1 MSQIRS
7 STAEALYLA
16 IQTKDI
22 DYDEEM
28 EQILLETEW
37 SVSVFL
43 PLPHKYGSHPS
54 RSTAGVDELNDK
66 VDRVLAALGH
76 KSDTAI

>member
-16 IQTKDI
+16 LQTKDI
-22 DYDEEM
+22 DYDEET

-37 SVSVFL
+37 LVSTFL
-43 PLPHKYGSHPS
+43 LGPHKHGSHSS
-54 RSTAGVDELNDK
+54 RSTAGVDELNGK

-76 KSDTAI
+76 TADTSI